1 MRKFLSKFLAVT
13 FVAFIFGSNAFGDYY
28 VDFEKGDDVNN
39 NGLSA
44 DFPFKTIFKAVE
56 CTTTDG
62 GGTIL
67 LADGTHELNKDDPRQ
82 VTLSVPTI
90 IRSISGDPSKTTV
103 LQK

>member
-1 MRKFLSKFLAVT
+1 MKKLLSKFLAVA
-13 FVAFIFGSNAFGDYY
+13 FVAFILGSNAFGEYY

-67 LADGTHELNKDDPRQ
+67 LVDGTHELNQANPRQ
-82 VTLSVPTI
+82 VTLSV
-90 IRSISGDPSKTTV
+90 R
-103 LQK
+103 